1 MNVTVNGVAQELRP
15 GATVAEVVASLGH
28 YPPARGVAAA
38 LNGEVVRR
46 AEWGATEVRQGDRLE
61 VLEATQGG

>member
-1 MNVTVNGVAQELRP
+1 MNVTVNGAAQELRP
-15 GATVAEVVASLGH
+15 GATVADVVASLGH
-28 YPPARGVAAA
+28 QPSGRGVAAA

-46 AEWGATEVRQGDRLE
+46 AEWGATEVREGDRLE